1 MVVTATILCYTD
13 DMDTE
18 LEQSRL
24 VAWRSFLTAHAAL
37 INQIE
42 RELLEAGVVPL
53 SWYDVLFA
61 LYDAPGQRLRMNEL
75 ASAIVLSRSGLT
87 RLIDRLE
94 TEGLLTRERSVSDRR
109 GASAVL
115 TEKGLEAMRRAWPI
129 YAKGIDE
136 HFAHYLS
143 DEEARILTGVFQKM
157 IKLRGFLIKE
167 PADFETRAAQESA
180 GQ

>member
-1 MVVTATILCYTD
+1 MVVNATIMCYTAR
-13 DMDTE
+13 MDIE

-42 RELLEAGVVPL
+42 HELLKAGVVPL

-87 RLIDRLE
+87 RLVDRLE
-94 TEGLLTRERSVSDRR
+94 AEGLLTRERSASDRR
-109 GASAVL
+109 GAFAVL
-115 TEKGLEAMRRAWPI
+115 TEKGLEAMRRAWPL
-129 YAKGIDE
+129 YAKGIEE
-136 HFAHYLS
+136 HFARFLS
-143 DEEARILTGVFQKM
+143 DEEARILTGVFQRM
-157 IKLRGFLIKE
+157 H
-167 PADFETRAAQESA
+167 
-180 GQ
+180 

>member
-1 MVVTATILCYTD
+1 MVAIAIILCYTSG
-13 DMDTE
+13 MDKE

-24 VAWRSFLTAHAAL
+24 VVWRSFLTAHAAL

-87 RLIDRLE
+87 RLVDRLE
-94 TEGLLTRERSVSDRR
+94 TEGLLVRERLACDRR
-109 GASAVL
+109 GAFAVV
-115 TEKGLEAMRRAWPI
+115 TEKGVEAMRKAWPV

-136 HFAHYLS
+136 HFARFLS
-143 DEEARILTGVFQKM
+143 DEEVSMMSQVFQR
-157 IKLRGFLIKE
+157 LR
-167 PADFETRAAQESA
+167 
-180 GQ
+180 

>member
-1 MVVTATILCYTD
+1 
-13 DMDTE
+13 MDIE

-42 RELLEAGVVPL
+42 HELLKAGVVPL

-87 RLIDRLE
+87 RLVDRLE
-94 TEGLLTRERSVSDRR
+94 AEGLLTRERSASDRR
-109 GASAVL
+109 GAFAVL
-115 TEKGLEAMRRAWPI
+115 TEKGLEAMRRAWPL
-129 YAKGIDE
+129 YAKGIEE
-136 HFAHYLS
+136 HFARFLS
-143 DEEARILTGVFQKM
+143 DEEARILTGVFQRM
-157 IKLRGFLIKE
+157 H
-167 PADFETRAAQESA
+167 
-180 GQ
+180 

>member
-1 MVVTATILCYTD
+1 MIVYTTKLCYTTG
-13 DMDTE
+13 MDTE

-24 VAWRSFLTAHAAL
+24 IAWRSFLTAHAAL

-42 RELLEAGVVPL
+42 RELQEAGVVPL

-87 RLIDRLE
+87 RLVDRLE
-94 TEGLLTRERSVSDRR
+94 AEGLLTRERSASDRR
-109 GASAVL
+109 GAFAVL
-115 TEKGLEAMRRAWPI
+115 TEKGIEAMRRAWPV

-136 HFAHYLS
+136 HFARYLS
-143 DEEARILTGVFQKM
+143 DEETCTITEVFKRI
-157 IKLRGFLIKE
+157 
-167 PADFETRAAQESA
+167 S
-180 GQ
+180 

>member
-1 MVVTATILCYTD
+1 MVAIATTLCYTPN
-13 DMDTE
+13 METE

-24 VAWRSFLTAHAAL
+24 IAWRSFLTAHAAL

-87 RLIDRLE
+87 RLVDRLE
-94 TEGLLTRERSVSDRR
+94 AEGLLTRERSASDRR
-109 GASAVL
+109 GAFAVL
-115 TEKGLEAMRRAWPI
+115 TEKGVEAMRGAWPV
-129 YAKGIDE
+129 YAHGIDE
-136 HFAHYLS
+136 HFARYLS
-143 DEEARILTGVFQKM
+143 DEEVGMITGVFQRV
-157 IKLRGFLIKE
+157 L
-167 PADFETRAAQESA
+167 AAVGKTASLP
-180 GQ
+180 

>member
-1 MVVTATILCYTD
+1 MIAIATTLCYTAT
-13 DMDTE
+13 MDIE

-42 RELLEAGVVPL
+42 RELLEAEVVPL

-87 RLIDRLE
+87 RLVDRLE
-94 TEGLLTRERSVSDRR
+94 MEGLLTRERSVSDRR
-109 GASAVL
+109 GAFAVL
-115 TEKGLEAMRRAWPI
+115 TEKGVAAMREAWPV

-136 HFAHYLS
+136 HFARFIS
-143 DEEARILTGVFQKM
+143 DEEARILTGVFQRM
-157 IKLRGFLIKE
+157 
-167 PADFETRAAQESA
+167 S
-180 GQ
+180 

>member
-1 MVVTATILCYTD
+1 MVALSMVAIATTLCYTAA
-13 DMDTE
+13 MDTE
-18 LEQSRL
+18 LEDSHL

-87 RLIDRLE
+87 RLVDRLE
-94 TEGLLTRERSVSDRR
+94 AEGLLMRERSASDRR
-109 GASAVL
+109 GAFAVL
-115 TEKGLEAMRRAWPI
+115 TEKGIEAMRRAWPV
-129 YAKGIDE
+129 YAKGINE
-136 HFAHYLS
+136 HFARFLS
-143 DEEARILTGVFQKM
+143 DEETCIMTEVFRRM
-157 IKLRGFLIKE
+157 H
-167 PADFETRAAQESA
+167 
-180 GQ
+180 

>member
-1 MVVTATILCYTD
+1 ME
-13 DMDTE
+13 TE

-24 VAWRSFLTAHAAL
+24 VAWRTFLTAHAAL

-42 RELLEAGVVPL
+42 RELLAAGVVPL

-87 RLIDRLE
+87 RLVDRLE
-94 TEGLLTRERSVSDRR
+94 AEGLLVRERLASDRR
-109 GASAVL
+109 GAYAVL
-115 TEKGLEAMRRAWPI
+115 TGKGIEAMREAWPV

-136 HFAHYLS
+136 HFARYLNN
-143 DEEARILTGVFQKM
+143 EEARIMAGVFQS
-157 IKLRGFLIKE
+157 ILS
-167 PADFETRAAQESA
+167 RAKRQP
-180 GQ
+180 QLP

>member
-1 MVVTATILCYTD
+1 MVAQTTISWYTTG
-13 DMDTE
+13 METE

-87 RLIDRLE
+87 RLVDRLE
-94 TEGLLTRERSVSDRR
+94 AEGLLTRERSASDRR
-109 GASAVL
+109 GAFAVL
-115 TEKGLEAMRRAWPI
+115 TEKGIEAMREAWPV

-136 HFAHYLS
+136 HFARYLN
-143 DEEARILTGVFQKM
+143 DEEANMMSGIFQRVLAEARKTAS
-157 IKLRGFLIKE
+157 F
-167 PADFETRAAQESA
+167 
-180 GQ
+180 